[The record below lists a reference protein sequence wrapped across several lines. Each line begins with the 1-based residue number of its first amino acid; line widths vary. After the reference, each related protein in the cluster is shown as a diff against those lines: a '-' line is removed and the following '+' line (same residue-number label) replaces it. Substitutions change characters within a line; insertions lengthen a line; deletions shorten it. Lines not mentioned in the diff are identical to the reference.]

1 MYFSKF
7 ADDNELS
14 GAFDTTEGRNAIQRD
29 LDNLEKWSC
38 KTLMGVYNIKCK
50 VLSLLLTESSPVEKH
65 LRVLMDE
72 KLSMSQ
78 QCALAAQKDNCIPSL
93 IKRWVVS
100 STREGPTWST
110 ASRPRIPRTRKMQS
124 S

>member
-78 QCALAAQKDNCIPSL
+78 QCALAAQ
-93 IKRWVVS
+93 
-100 STREGPTWST
+100 
-110 ASRPRIPRTRKMQS
+110 
-124 S
+124 